1 MLTPALIMC
10 TSVPTFFF
18 LVFIFFG
25 ERWCN
30 EGGEASW
37 LHLSLAFLDVTSP
50 HPLSLSLYPES
61 NISLHGLLLL
71 GDSWPRSSIHA
82 NSLRLVGS
90 ILSCYGCVVKLTGV
104 SEKNRFWPKKKKCF
118 CCWRILFS
126 WRILVKVSFSER
138 SFCQSTFLRE
148 LWPAIVFPG
157 SE

>member
-37 LHLSLAFLDVTSP
+37 LHLSLGFLDVTSP

-61 NISLHGLLLL
+61 NISLHELLLLLL
-71 GDSWPRSSIHA
+71 GNSWPRSRIHA

-90 ILSCYGCVVKLTGV
+90 ILSCYGRVVKLTGV
-104 SEKNRFWPKKKKCF
+104 SEKNRFWPKKKNVSAAEGFCF
-118 CCWRILFS
+118 H
-126 WRILVKVSFSER
+126 EG
-138 SFCQSTFLRE
+138 FLLRYPS
-148 LWPAIVFPG
+148 LRGPFANAHSLG
-157 SE
+157 SSGQP